1 MKLQRLVA
9 RYWPLLGLIV
19 VELFLISANYTHG
32 TFLIGWDNV
41 MPEFNFLENFKR
53 SVWGVWQEY
62 RGLGLYDGM
71 SHIAN
76 LPHTFLLWT
85 LSSILPQNTLR
96 YAFTFLMHFL
106 GGVGTYAVLKK
117 LLSKEKKATSI
128 AFIGS
133 LFYLFNPATIQ
144 MFYTP
149 LEAFSVHFAALPW
162 LALTL
167 VRFIETNSRKALVW
181 FALVLLLTTPQFFVT
196 TLTLPVGL
204 LLGII
209 SLPYLFR
216 DTARYWK
223 PVAGAAITF
232 LLINAF
238 WLLPYIAGLPG
249 NAPVIAN
256 AKINLMST
264 DEVFRRNQAFGDL
277 KNVLLIHGFSL
288 DFTDLTA
295 NGTFGFMLAPWRI
308 WWNTPLVT
316 AFSVAILLLMLI
328 GLFTTLRRRQTAGFP
343 IIWVTAFVFLAN
355 DTPVVKE
362 VTTFLQGRI
371 PFFTE
376 AFRFPFTKFSLLFAF
391 AYSVLLAYGVK
402 AVLTHFPDRKRL
414 LNNFFTLGLG
424 VCIIGQAVP
433 AFRGN
438 FLYPNLRLRLPAEYQ
453 QLFTR
458 MATVD
463 PFGRVATLPQPDFW
477 SWKQYRFGYRG
488 SGFVWYGLA
497 QPLMDRAF
505 DPWSAFNENY
515 YWELSRALY
524 SKDTQALAAV
534 FSKYDIRYIIL
545 DENITSQSNDR
556 ALLTPETE
564 DLLSHMPKIT
574 VLNQFNTLKL
584 YEYTGLHSQSFV
596 RLAGALPAVT
606 PAYSWTDNDIAY
618 QTVGDYTNQH
628 TDTVT
633 HVPIN
638 ATYHYP
644 FRELFTK
651 RTTAEKTFTVQ
662 ESQNDLAISDI
673 DHTTTIT
680 IPKKDSIRYEAT
692 LHTDL
697 QAKNIIPCG
706 LLKSGPAVGNEGYGE
721 FLRLTSTDQR
731 GCLSFGITNLPHTE
745 GYLVAVKSRH
755 ISGRPLMLSLI
766 NQTAKHIETEIY
778 LPGASD
784 WTTSY
789 LVLPPLTADGL
800 GYTVYLA
807 NDAIGRQETVND
819 IASIVFYKI
828 PYQDMIRI
836 SSGPGTTGA
845 TVSEGDVRVTHPNP
859 AYYHVEIKPQEGI
872 HTLIL
877 NQAYHWGWKAFYVQT
892 SNSRFTNW
900 FHLTFPFVFG
910 REITNHVMVNNWAN
924 GWVLPTGNVNDS
936 SVVIFFMPQLFEW
949 LGFIL
954 LPLPLLLPLFVNQV
968 GKDQ

>member
-1 MKLQRLVA
+1 MKLRQFIA
-9 RYWPLLGLIV
+9 HYWPFLGLIL
-19 VELFLISANYTHG
+19 VELCLISANYTHG

-53 SVWGVWQEY
+53 SIWGVWQEH

-76 LPHTFLLWT
+76 LPHTIFLWT
-85 LSSILPQNTLR
+85 LSLLLPQNTLR
-96 YAFTFLMHFL
+96 YIFTFFMHFL

-117 LLSKEKKATSI
+117 LLSKETHAKSI
-128 AFIGS
+128 AFVGS
-133 LFYLFNPATIQ
+133 LFYLLNPATIQ

-167 VRFIETNSRKALVW
+167 IRFIETSSRKALLW

-196 TLTLPVGL
+196 TLSLPVGL
-204 LLGII
+204 LLGVI
-209 SLPYLFR
+209 SLTYIR
-216 DTARYWK
+216 DSKRYWK
-223 PVAGAAITF
+223 SVAYAAITF

-238 WLLPYIAGLPG
+238 WLLPYVAGLPG

-256 AKINLMST
+256 AKINIMST

-277 KNVLLIHGFSL
+277 KNVLFIHGFSL

-295 NGTFGFMLAPWRI
+295 GGTFGFMLAPWRI

-316 AFSVAILLLMLI
+316 TLSGALILLMLI
-328 GLFTTLRRRQTAGFP
+328 GLFASLRFRKTIAFA
-343 IIWVTAFVFLAN
+343 IIWLTTFVLLAN
-355 DTPVVKE
+355 NTPVVKE
-362 VTTFLQGRI
+362 ITTFLQRSI

-391 AYSVLLAYGVK
+391 TYSVLIAYGLK
-402 AVLTHFPDRKRL
+402 AILNHLLDHKRL
-414 LNNFFTLGLG
+414 LNNFFTFGLG
-424 VCIIGQAVP
+424 VCIIGQAIP

-438 FLYPNLRLRLPAEYQ
+438 FLYPNVRLHIPAEYQ

-463 PFGRVATLPQPDFW
+463 PSGRTAYLPQPDFW

-524 SKDTQALAAV
+524 SKDARALAAV

-545 DENITSQSNDR
+545 DENIISQSNDR
-556 ALLTPETE
+556 ALLTAETE
-564 DLLSHMPKIT
+564 DLLAHMPEMSS
-574 VLNQFNTLKL
+574 LNSFNKLKL
-584 YEYTGLHSQSFV
+584 YEYTGLASQSFV
-596 RLAGALPAVT
+596 RLVGALPAVT
-606 PAYSWTDNDIAY
+606 PTYSWTDNDISY
-618 QTVGDYTNQH
+618 QAVGDYTNQQ
-628 TDTVT
+628 
-633 HVPIN
+633 IN
-638 ATYHYP
+638 ALYHYP

-651 RTTAEKTFTVQ
+651 RTPTEKTFTVQ
-662 ESQNDLAISDI
+662 ESQNELAITDAGK
-673 DHTTTIT
+673 TTTIT

-692 LHTDL
+692 IHNDL
-697 QAKNIIPCG
+697 QAKNITPCG
-706 LLKSGPAVGNEGYGE
+706 LLKSGPAAGDVGNGE
-721 FLRLTSTDQR
+721 FLHLTSTDQR
-731 GCLSFGITNLPHTE
+731 GCLSFGFPNLTHQE
-745 GYLVAVKSRH
+745 AYLVAINSRH
-755 ISGRPLMLSLI
+755 INGRPLMLSLI

-778 LPGASD
+778 LPGASE

-789 LVLPPLTADGL
+789 LVLPPVTADGF

-807 NDAIGRQETVND
+807 NDAIGSQETVND

-828 PYQDMIRI
+828 PYQEMIHM
-836 SSGPGTTGA
+836 SSGSGTAGE
-845 TVSEGDVRVTHPNP
+845 TVPEKDIRVTHPNS
-859 AYYHVEIKPQEGI
+859 AYYQVDIKHQERTR
-872 HTLIL
+872 TLIL
-877 NQAYHWGWKAFYVQT
+877 NQSYHRGWKAFYIQT
-892 SNSRFTNW
+892 SNSQLNNW

-910 REITNHVMVNNWAN
+910 SEIKEHVMVNNWAN
-924 GWVLPTGNVNDS
+924 GWVLPAENFNDS

-954 LPLPLLLPLFVNQV
+954 LPLPLLLPLFFHQI
-968 GKDQ
+968 GEEK